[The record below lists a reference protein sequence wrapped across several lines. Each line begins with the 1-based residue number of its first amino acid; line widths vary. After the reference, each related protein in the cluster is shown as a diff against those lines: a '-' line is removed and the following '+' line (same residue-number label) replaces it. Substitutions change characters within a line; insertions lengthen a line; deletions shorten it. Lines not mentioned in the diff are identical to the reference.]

1 MVLHKHGD
9 KLYNGLKEVV
19 TEHLDDKVKE
29 VSLYF
34 GKNVWGLL

>member
-29 VSLYF
+29 VKKDELF
-34 GKNVWGLL
+34 IRKACM